1 MSQSD
6 GEAIVAVASWLV
18 VVEPAAEEQVR
29 ASLARLPGAVGDTFS
44 VATRLV
50 EPRTDLRGMRA
61 SRDLASQLLD
71 HLVEMEQAYLAGR

>member
-1 MSQSD
+1 MSL
-6 GEAIVAVASWLV
+6 GT
-18 VVEPAAEEQVR
+18 AACSACTYGVTSSTAGR
-29 ASLARLPGAVGDTFS
+29 TSRPWADTFT